1 MTANVRLSGTIHRM
15 SSPRKVTETTVR
27 RLSVYYRVLQ
37 KVLESGEQQVSSEQL
52 AELSRA
58 SSAQVRRDLAAVGNF
73 GVRGH
78 GYDAES
84 LKDRIAAALGVDRV
98 WRAVVVGAGRL
109 GSALT
114 SYREFRSQGFQIIA
128 LFDSDPSKIGS
139 MADGCLIRP
148 AQELVEYLRAEDV
161 AIGIITTPPSAAQQ
175 VADILV
181 AGGVR
186 GILNFAPAT
195 IHVPASVRVRN
206 VNLTFELE
214 GLTFALTEE
223 NNGGDF
229 SGFEAA

>member
-1 MTANVRLSGTIHRM
+1 M

-37 KVLESGEQQVSSEQL
+37 KVLESGNQQVSSEQL
-52 AELSRA
+52 AELSQV
-58 SSAQVRRDLAAVGNF
+58 SPPQVRRDLTAIGNF

-128 LFDSDPSKIGS
+128 LFDSDPAKIGG
-139 MADGCLIRP
+139 MADGYVIRP
-148 AQELVEYLRAEDV
+148 APELAEYLRAEDV
-161 AIGIITTPPSAAQQ
+161 AIGIITTPPSAAQE
-175 VADILV
+175 VANILV

-186 GILNFAPAT
+186 GILNFAPAKV
-195 IHVPASVRVRN
+195 HVPAAVRVRD

-214 GLTFALTEE
+214 GLTFAITEE